1 MGTDKVVF
9 VEDPDDLTI
18 AHAQPEVTSP
28 ETALTGSHGSDR
40 MRVRG
45 FLLIFFTFEP
55 SLFFILVFYS
65 RFCIYFLCSIYLKP
79 LQLLIFMFCYI
90 MPFVDYIKY

>member
-45 FLLIFFTFEP
+45 FLLIFFYIRTFVIFYIGILQP
-55 SLFFILVFYS
+55 FLHLFFVQYLFEAFTIVDIYVLLYHA
-65 RFCIYFLCSIYLKP
+65 FC
-79 LQLLIFMFCYI
+79 
-90 MPFVDYIKY
+90 